1 MSQHAIRLCW
11 KAKAY
16 RPYLITE
23 CGNKS
28 DVGLLLTLKKDKTM
42 LDINELYLLDKQLNC
57 DSIFSEEQDKKLSL
71 IIQPSI
77 DLLIELCVNAPTK
90 LKQIIYLAEDL
101 LWVAKSVPSYLNNK
115 VVVDMRVQVCQE
127 IHELAA
133 LASKIEIGMPVNID
147 NQLKVIQGYHS

>member
-1 MSQHAIRLCW
+1 
-11 KAKAY
+11 
-16 RPYLITE
+16 
-23 CGNKS
+23 
-28 DVGLLLTLKKDKTM
+28 M

-133 LASKIEIGMPVNID
+133 LANKIEIGMPVNID